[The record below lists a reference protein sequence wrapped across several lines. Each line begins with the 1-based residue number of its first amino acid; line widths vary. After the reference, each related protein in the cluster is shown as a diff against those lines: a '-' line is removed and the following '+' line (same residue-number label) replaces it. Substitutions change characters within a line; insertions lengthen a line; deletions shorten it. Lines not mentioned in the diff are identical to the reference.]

1 MNFNVS
7 AKEALNTTVQ
17 RSQVQKQ
24 DDDNITIWEKDKDL
38 WHSDSLRILMIWWH
52 FQSIL
57 LSNCQLYTEE

>member
-17 RSQVQKQ
+17 HSQVQKQ
-24 DDDNITIWEKDKDL
+24 NDDSIITWEKNKEL
-38 WHSDSLRILMIWWH
+38 WHFDSSKTLIIWWH

-57 LSNCQLYTEE
+57 LSNCWLHVEE

>member
-24 DDDNITIWEKDKDL
+24 DDDNITIWEKDKEL
-38 WHSDSLRILMIWWH
+38 WHSDSLRILMI
-52 FQSIL
+52 
-57 LSNCQLYTEE
+57 